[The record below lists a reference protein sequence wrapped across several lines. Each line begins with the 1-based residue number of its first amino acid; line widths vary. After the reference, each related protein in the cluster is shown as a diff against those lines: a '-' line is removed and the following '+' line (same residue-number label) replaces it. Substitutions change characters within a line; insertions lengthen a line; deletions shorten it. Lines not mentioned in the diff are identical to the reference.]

1 MAKTKGTLLDNTR
14 GRVGP
19 VVFSQNGSGNYVRM
33 YKKSTNPNSLAQQN
47 QRNRFRTMSGGFNA
61 LTQSIQQGWADFA
74 AAIFNPLRKTNK
86 GQFSAIMA
94 FKGTKLVVQACNDR
108 SVPCSITFDGGTP
121 SVTLT
126 SLAISMPVAAP
137 LNSIRPDIFDTAT
150 NNCPY
155 QVTSCTLTSTGTIT
169 ASLVFSG
176 CAAAGLTGTSIKDEN
191 GTKQGFSIYISDP
204 VHSIGYR
211 PRNQFFQNL
220 GFTGIIQTTTPT
232 AATHKKLN
240 LNMNCSILIPNFK
253 KFVLTGQ
260 VVLMTVV
267 VVGENG
273 TLSVAGSQYV
283 TIT

>member
-33 YKKSTNPNSLAQQN
+33 YKKSTNPNSVAQQN
-47 QRNRFRTMSGGFNA
+47 QRNRFRTMSGGFGA
-61 LTQSIQQGWADFA
+61 LTQAIQQGWADFA
-74 AAIFNPLRKTNK
+74 AGIFNPLRKINK

-94 FKGTKLVVQACNDR
+94 FKATKLVVQANNDR
-108 SVPCSITFDGGTP
+108 SVPSSITFDGGTP

-126 SLAISMPVAAP
+126 SLAISMPTAAP
-137 LNSIRPDIFDTAT
+137 INTVRPDIYDTASA
-150 NNCPY
+150 NCPY
-155 QVTSCTLTSTGTIT
+155 QVIGCVLTAAGIVT
-169 ASLVFSG
+169 ASVNFSG
-176 CAAAGLTGTSIKDEN
+176 VAAAGLTGTSFKDEN
-191 GTKQGFSIYISDP
+191 SIKQGFCIYISDP
-204 VHSIGYR
+204 VHGVGYR

-232 AATHKKLN
+232 TATHKKVNLTLN
-240 LNMNCSILIPNFK
+240 CASLIPNFK
-253 KFVLTGQ
+253 KFVLVGQ

-267 VVGENG
+267 VIGENG
-273 TLSVAGSQYV
+273 TVSVAGSQFV